1 MPIKKTQGG
10 AGAATNGFVQS
21 SGCLALEPQDWSDG
35 INQYVMS
42 ICPPF
47 LLFFFAC
54 VALTGMDD
62 DKSGMG
68 EKTVLRPRGDL
79 HVGGDL

>member
-10 AGAATNGFVQS
+10 PGAATNGYVQS
-21 SGCLALEPQDWSDG
+21 SGCIALEPQDWSDG
-35 INQYVMS
+35 INQYVHILPLFYCCS
-42 ICPPF
+42 IG
-47 LLFFFAC
+47 ANE
-54 VALTGMDD
+54 

-68 EKTVLRPRGDL
+68 EKTDLRTRGDV